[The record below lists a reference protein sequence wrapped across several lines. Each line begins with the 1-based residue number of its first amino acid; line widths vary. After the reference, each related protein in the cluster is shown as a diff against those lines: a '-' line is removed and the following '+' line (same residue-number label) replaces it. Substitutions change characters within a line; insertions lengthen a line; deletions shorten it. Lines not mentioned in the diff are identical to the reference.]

1 MIEEKNTP
9 ILDSE
14 ISVKEKFKT
23 LSTKKKVEFIYDYYK
38 LPIIA
43 VLLGIII
50 LSYTVYSIATKQD
63 TYCNITYYGSNADS
77 EELSTIKDTLNE
89 KILSDDK
96 KSTIFIESIFVS
108 PDSNYGDDPASTQAF
123 AVKLAA
129 NEIDILLIN
138 KNYFNYFASQDM
150 LLDLN
155 SLPGFD
161 SLNLSENDLIMAKDY
176 SGNEKL
182 YGIKINNLNLLKDA
196 IFDLDNTVLAI
207 AISSQRNEQ
216 VLQVL
221 KELTK

>member
-1 MIEEKNTP
+1 MIEEKNTS

-63 TYCNITYYGSNADS
+63 TYCNITYYGSNAGS

-89 KILSDDK
+89 RILSDNK

-155 SLPGFD
+155 SLTGFD
-161 SLNLSENDLIMAKDY
+161 SLSLSENDLIMAKDY

>member
-9 ILDSE
+9 LLDSE

-23 LSTKKKVEFIYDYYK
+23 LSTKKKIEFIYDYYK

-50 LSYTVYSIATKQD
+50 ISYMVYSIATKQD
-63 TYCNITYYGSNADS
+63 TYCNITYYGSNANS

-89 KILSDDK
+89 RILSDDK
-96 KSTIFIESIFVS
+96 KSSIFVDSIFVS
-108 PDSNYGDDPASTQAF
+108 PNSSYGDDPTSTQAF

-129 NEIDILLIN
+129 NEIDILLLN
-138 KNYFNYFASQDM
+138 KNYFDYFAAQGM
-150 LLDLN
+150 LLNLN

-161 SLNLSENDLIMAKDY
+161 SLNFIENDLITVKDQ
-176 SGNEKL
+176 SGNENL
-182 YGIKINNLNLLKDA
+182 YGIKINNLNLLKDS
-196 IFDLDNTVLAI
+196 IFDLDNTILAI
-207 AISSQRNEQ
+207 AVSSQRNEQ

-221 KELTK
+221 KEFTK

>member
-63 TYCNITYYGSNADS
+63 TYCNITYYGSNAGS

-89 KILSDDK
+89 RILSDNK

-155 SLPGFD
+155 SLTGFD
-161 SLNLSENDLIMAKDY
+161 SLSLSENDLIMAKDY